1 MEEFS
6 DSISLNCFG
15 GYMALNIEDKKLVVE
30 EVAAGAAE
38 AGSMVAAEYR
48 GLTVEQM
55 TELRAKAREAGVQVR
70 VVKNTLARR
79 AVAGT
84 KFEDLADTFKGPL
97 VFAFSGEELGNAA
110 RVFKDF
116 AKDNDAL
123 IVKSLSIGE
132 GAMDASQ
139 LASVAALPTYDEA
152 VAKLLFVMKEP
163 ITKVARVLNAVKE
176 QKESEAA

>member
-1 MEEFS
+1 
-6 DSISLNCFG
+6 
-15 GYMALNIEDKKLVVE
+15 MALNIEDKKLVVE
-30 EVAAGAAE
+30 EVAAVAAE

-55 TELRAKAREAGVQVR
+55 TTLRANARAAGVQVR

-84 KFEDLADTFKGPL
+84 KFEDMADTFVGPL

-116 AKDNDAL
+116 SKDNSAL
-123 IVKSLSIGE
+123 VVKSLSIGE
-132 GAMDASQ
+132 GVMDATQ
-139 LASVAALPTYDEA
+139 LSAIAALPTYDEA

-163 ITKVARVLNAVKE
+163 VAKLARALAAVKE

>member
-1 MEEFS
+1 
-6 DSISLNCFG
+6 
-15 GYMALNIEDKKLVVE
+15 MALNIEDKKLVVE
-30 EVAAGAAE
+30 EVSALVAG

-55 TELRAKAREAGVQVR
+55 TQLRAKARAANVQVR

-84 KFEDLADTFKGPL
+84 KFEDMANTFVGPL

-116 AKDNDAL
+116 AKDNKAL
-123 IVKSLSIGE
+123 VVKSLSIGE
-132 GAMDASQ
+132 GVLDASR
-139 LASVAALPTYDEA
+139 LDAVAALPTYDEA

-163 ITKVARVLNAVKE
+163 VAKLARALNAVKE
-176 QKESEAA
+176 QKEAAAA